1 MTIQEELSALYL
13 RVVKD
18 LENNLKFIQ
27 DHKGTK
33 SAWDMD
39 IMNTLVISNRVL
51 ISERN
56 DIGEILWHS
65 GIDAQKL
72 SISQEQKGKE

>member
-1 MTIQEELSALYL
+1 MTTQEELVALYK
-13 RVVKD
+13 RVVTE

-33 SAWDMD
+33 STWDMD
-39 IMNTLVISNRVL
+39 IVNTLIISDRVL

-65 GIDAQKL
+65 GIDTSKL
-72 SISQEQKGKE
+72 KGFDYNE